1 MNKEG
6 FMKFIFLTTL
16 LFFTILFGCKSSI
29 VDDPSLSIRYEVPET
44 SMVKLT
50 IENSYNTTI
59 LTPVDKEQ
67 NAGTYSINFDA
78 SNLREGVYFYTVE
91 LKGVNSTYYSKT
103 TRNILLV
110 K

>member
-1 MNKEG
+1 
-6 FMKFIFLTTL
+6 MKLLSLTTL
-16 LFFTILFGCKSSI
+16 LFVTILFGCKSSI
-29 VDDPSLSIRYEVPET
+29 VDDPSLSIRYSVPEK

-59 LTPVDKEQ
+59 LTPVYKEQ
-67 NAGTYSINFDA
+67 NAGVYSINFDT
-78 SNLREGVYFYTVE
+78 SNFPEGVYFYTVE

-103 TRNILLV
+103 TKNILLV